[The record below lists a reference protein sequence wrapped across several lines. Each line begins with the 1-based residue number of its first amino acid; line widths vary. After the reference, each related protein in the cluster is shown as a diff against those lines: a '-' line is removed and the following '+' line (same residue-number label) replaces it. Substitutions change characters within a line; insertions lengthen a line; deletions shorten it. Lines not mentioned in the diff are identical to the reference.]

1 MLYKVVHFIFGI
13 FFTIFYRWRIYGQEH
28 IPKEGPFI
36 ICSNHLN
43 WFDPVVVGCAVSR
56 RLKVHFMAKQE
67 LFRSRFVAYFLQ
79 KGGAYPVNR
88 QIADPKAIR
97 HSFQLLSENKVL
109 GLFPEGTRSKTGRLQ
124 KAQNGTAL
132 IASRDCVPIVPVAI
146 EGTYRIFRPLS
157 VRIGPP
163 FRLDKLE
170 YRSREQKK
178 AMLEQ
183 MSATIMEHIKNLLP
197 SGDNIDPE

>member
-1 MLYKVVHFIFGI
+1 MFYKLVHFL
-13 FFTIFYRWRIYGQEH
+13 FTIYIKIFYRWRVYGRNH

-36 ICSNHLN
+36 ICSNHLK
-43 WFDPVVVGCAVSR
+43 WIDPVVVGCAAPR

-67 LFRSRFVAYFLQ
+67 LFKSRFVAYFLR
-79 KGGAYPVNR
+79 KVGAYPVNR
-88 QIADPKAIR
+88 QIADSRAIR
-97 HSFQLLSENKVL
+97 HSFQLLSEKRVL
-109 GLFPEGTRSKTGRLQ
+109 GLFPEGSRSKTGLLQ

-146 EGTYRIFRPLS
+146 EGPYRIFRPLT

-170 YRSREQKK
+170 YTSRGQKK
-178 AMLEQ
+178 EMLEQ
-183 MSATIMEHIKNLLP
+183 MSETIMGQIKNLIS
-197 SGDNIDPE
+197 SGDNIDLE